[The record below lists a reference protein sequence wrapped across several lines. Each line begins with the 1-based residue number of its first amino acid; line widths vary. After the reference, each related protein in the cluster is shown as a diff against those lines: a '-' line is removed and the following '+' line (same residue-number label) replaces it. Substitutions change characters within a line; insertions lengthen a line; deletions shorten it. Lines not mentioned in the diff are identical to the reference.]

1 MSETGQLIELL
12 RQQLDTQRKQMESER
27 KQMETL
33 FETLAGKLTSE
44 PVYKPPAAA
53 IPSFVPFD
61 TSSELW
67 SDYWARFLTFLG
79 ANSVPDDR
87 AAQIFLTNQSKVTY
101 KLLGNLACQQSPSK
115 DVNALTLD
123 EIAAFMKTQF
133 DPTRYV
139 VRERFKF
146 WSEMQRKPGETI
158 QELAPGYVMMLSDAI
173 SPQLRTLKTRR
184 CAHALC
190 VR

>member
-12 RQQLDTQRKQMESER
+12 RQQLDTQRRQMESER

-44 PVYKPPAAA
+44 PTYKPPAVA

-61 TSSELW
+61 PSSELW

-79 ANSVPDDR
+79 ANLVPDNR

-101 KLLGNLACQQSPSK
+101 KLLGNLASQQNPPK
-115 DVNALTLD
+115 DVNARSLLT
-123 EIAAFMKTQF
+123 KSQF
-133 DPTRYV
+133 
-139 VRERFKF
+139 
-146 WSEMQRKPGETI
+146 S
-158 QELAPGYVMMLSDAI
+158 
-173 SPQLRTLKTRR
+173 
-184 CAHALC
+184 
-190 VR
+190 

>member
-12 RQQLDTQRKQMESER
+12 RQQLDTRR

-33 FETLAGKLTSE
+33 VETLAGKLSLEPTS
-44 PVYKPPAAA
+44 KPPAVA

-61 TSSELW
+61 PSAELW

-79 ANSVPDDR
+79 ANSVPDDK

-101 KLLGNLACQQSPSK
+101 KLLGNLASQQTPLK
-115 DVNALTLD
+115 DVNTLTLN

-133 DPTRYV
+133 DPIR
-139 VRERFKF
+139 
-146 WSEMQRKPGETI
+146 
-158 QELAPGYVMMLSDAI
+158 
-173 SPQLRTLKTRR
+173 
-184 CAHALC
+184 
-190 VR
+190 